1 MDNPFIIQRDIL
13 YGEPFCDR
21 EEEIARYLSAARMGE
36 SICLISPR
44 RYGKTSLLNQ
54 IAGRLEEQGWL
65 TAKIDF
71 MQALSDIELAKEVE
85 RTRVNL
91 LGTWR
96 RAIQKLGKSV
106 QRLKKTKIEVEFE
119 DLHFS
124 MGLGGLDETNGRTFL
139 NGCLIRLRDLP
150 EKTGMP
156 LMIYL
161 DEFQR
166 VREIDPKGN
175 LEAMIRTAFQKR
187 TKKFLPMYLGSR
199 RHMLQMMFA
208 DKSTPLFKS
217 ATLLPLETI
226 RIDRFSSFASQ
237 QFKQTIKSHLP
248 VNLALALGRFFQG
261 HPHLLNKTAALIWDM
276 CLRDNIRKVS
286 KDICKHAMLEIIRE
300 ETDAILEVNRK
311 TPLHHMTVLRQI
323 AVRKTVPKPYSAEF
337 LRICNLTQSR
347 MQKIIDALVSDDRIY
362 RDDTGL
368 HIVDPLEGLALSMIG
383 SSPEWRSEMINSLL
397 EEA

>member
-21 EEEIARYLSAARMGE
+21 EKETARYLSAARMGE

-54 IAGRLEEQGWL
+54 VAGKLEENGWL

-71 MQALSDIELAKEVE
+71 MQAFSDIELAKEVE
-85 RTRVNL
+85 RTRMNL
-91 LGTWR
+91 LGKLRQT
-96 RAIQKLGKSV
+96 IQKLGKSA
-106 QRLKKTKIEVEFE
+106 QILKKTKIEIDFE

-124 MGLGGLDETNGRTFL
+124 MELGGPDETNGRTL
-139 NGCLIRLRDLP
+139 LSGSLIRLRELP
-150 EKTGMP
+150 EKTGMA
-156 LMIYL
+156 LMVYL

-175 LEAMIRTAFQKR
+175 LEAMIRAAFQKR
-187 TKKFLPMYLGSR
+187 SKKFLPMYLGSR

-217 ATLLPLETI
+217 ATLLSLDTI
-226 RIDRFSSFASQ
+226 RIDRFASFASQ
-237 QFKQTIKSHLP
+237 QFKQTIRSHIPL
-248 VNLALALGRFFQG
+248 NLVSAMGSFFQG

-276 CLRDNIRKVS
+276 CLRDKIQKVS
-286 KDICKHAMLEIIRE
+286 KDICRQAMLEIIRE
-300 ETDAILEVNRK
+300 ETDAFMEVNRK

-323 AVRKTVPKPYSAEF
+323 AVRGTVPKPYSAEF
-337 LRICNLTQSR
+337 LRACNLTQSQ
-347 MQKIIDALVSDDRIY
+347 MQKIMDALVSDDRIY
-362 RDDTGL
+362 RDDTGA
-368 HIVDPLEGLALSMIG
+368 HIVDPLERLALRMIG
-383 SSPEWRSEMINSLL
+383 SSPEWRSEMINTLL
-397 EEA
+397 EEG

>member
-1 MDNPFIIQRDIL
+1 MDNPFIIQRDIQ

-21 EEEIARYLSAARMGE
+21 EEETERFLTAARMGE

-54 IAGRLEEQGWL
+54 VAGKLEEQGWM

-85 RTRVNL
+85 RTRLNL

-96 RAIQKLGKSV
+96 RTIHKLGKSV
-106 QRLKKTKIEVEFE
+106 QSLKKKKLEVEFE

-124 MGLGGLDETNGRTFL
+124 MGFGGFDDTNGRAL
-139 NGCLIRLRDLP
+139 LKGSLSRLRELP

-156 LMIYL
+156 LMVYL

-187 TKKFLPMYLGSR
+187 TRKFLPMYLGSR

-217 ATLLPLETI
+217 ATLLSLDRI
-226 RIDRFSSFASQ
+226 RTDRFTSFASQ
-237 QFKQTIKSHLP
+237 QFKQTIKSQFAA
-248 VNLALALGRFFQG
+248 NLTSTMGRLYKG
-261 HPHLLNKTAALIWDM
+261 HPHLMNKTAALIWDM
-276 CLRDNIRKVS
+276 CLRNKIKKVS
-286 KDICKHAMLEIIRE
+286 RDICGRAILEIIRE
-300 ETDAILEVNRK
+300 EADAFLEVNRK
-311 TPLHHMTVLRQI
+311 TPIHHMTVLRQI
-323 AVRKTVPKPYSAEF
+323 AVRGTVSKPYSSEF
-337 LRICNLTQSR
+337 LRACNLTQSQ
-347 MQKIIDALVSDDRIY
+347 MQKIIEALVSDDRIY
-362 RDDTGL
+362 RDDTGV
-368 HIVDPLEGLALSMIG
+368 HIVDPLEGLALRMIG

-397 EEA
+397 EEV